1 MIEEVAAANTNG
13 YIETSMP
20 VSFNLSEAYPNP
32 FNPST
37 SLDITLSNEGSVS
50 IMAYNVMGQM
60 VGTLHEG
67 NMSAGNHTI
76 AWDASSLASG
86 MYIIKA
92 EVAGN
97 IVSKKVMLLK

>member
-1 MIEEVAAANTNG
+1 MG
-13 YIETSMP
+13 LLDS
-20 VSFNLSEAYPNP
+20 
-32 FNPST
+32 ST
-37 SLDITLSNEGSVS
+37 LTVNAMLTTRGRELLSNEGSVS

-60 VGTLHEG
+60 VSTLHDG
-67 NMSAGNHTI
+67 NMSAGSHTI

-97 IVSKKVMLLK
+97 VISKKVMLLK